1 MDERERRF
9 AENEM
14 MLRSVN
20 EGIEQIGEELFADGS
35 NEPKVWDFLCECH
48 HVECRERIAMTREE
62 YEAIRAN
69 GRRFVVAP
77 SAEHVNMDVENV
89 VDMST
94 RYWVVEKTDEA
105 GELAEAG
112 DPRE

>member
-20 EGIEQIGEELFADGS
+20 EGIEQIGEELFTEKTA
-35 NEPKVWDFLCECH
+35 EPRVWDFLCECAD
-48 HVECRERIAMTREE
+48 VDCRERVAMTRDE
-62 YEAIRAN
+62 YEAVRTS

-77 SAEHVNMDVENV
+77 SAEHVSMDVENV

-105 GELAEAG
+105 GEIAEAG
-112 DPRE
+112 DFCE